1 MCRIMP
7 IPHRKGTVLTVS
19 TKTNRTV
26 SLFTSGG
33 RNYYAQG
40 NHDAIAARLLSVEM
54 VELLRTQIGVGPGIV
69 RIFAKSY
76 RILNLLGSAALRP
89 RHQVIGLY
97 LRIERRS
104 IQS

>member
-54 VELLRTQIGVGPGIV
+54 VELLREPNRPSAGEST
-69 RIFAKSY
+69 
-76 RILNLLGSAALRP
+76 NLCKKLQNFEFR
-89 RHQVIGLY
+89 RDGL
-97 LRIERRS
+97 S
-104 IQS
+104 TTWA